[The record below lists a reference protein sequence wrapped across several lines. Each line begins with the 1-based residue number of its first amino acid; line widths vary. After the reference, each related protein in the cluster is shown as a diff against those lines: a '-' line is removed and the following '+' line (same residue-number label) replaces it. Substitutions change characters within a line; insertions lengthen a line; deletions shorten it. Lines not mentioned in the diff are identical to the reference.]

1 MLLFLGCTKCS
12 SVAKGAIESNLLH
25 CSYEYGQP
33 IQPRQMHLCTFRR
46 RLLSFNAGK
55 IVLVV
60 LLFDDKIKAP
70 RCLLRKFKIICD
82 THWKNC
88 KIGQLDSGTT

>member
-1 MLLFLGCTKCS
+1 MYLQTS
-12 SVAKGAIESNLLH
+12 TPV
-25 CSYEYGQP
+25 
-33 IQPRQMHLCTFRR
+33 IQRR
-46 RLLSFNAGK
+46 KK

-88 KIGQLDSGTT
+88 KIGQLNSGTT